1 MSIRPDPVRITEL
14 RDLSEEQAEEMAMLQ
29 SGVRELRKQ
38 HGTAAQTEALAA
50 RLGPELASNVAAGTA
65 LFSNALLRF
74 AFIGAGIVGLGMG
87 AFWLASRGD
96 AERMRAPLPIAAQQ
110 HASAAE
116 RRALEA
122 AIALPSPPVLEAA
135 PIEPPAV
142 MAAPARP
149 IKSRPA
155 ADKAAGKTKQPSAD
169 PEAELALLGRAQAL
183 LDRDPDGALDV
194 LGEHARVYARGVF
207 IEEREVLALEAES
220 KLGHKAL
227 ARARAE
233 RFMEK
238 FPRSAHARRVR
249 TLLEPSP

>member
-14 RDLSEEQAEEMAMLQ
+14 RDESEELAMLQ

-65 LFSNALLRF
+65 VFSNAILRF
-74 AFIGAGIVGLGMG
+74 AFLGAGLVGLGMG
-87 AFWLASRGD
+87 AFWLADRGD
-96 AERMRAPLPIAAQQ
+96 AERVRAPAPIAAPQE
-110 HASAAE
+110 ARAAE
-116 RRALEA
+116 PALEA
-122 AIALPSPPVLEAA
+122 TVLLPAPPVLEAA
-135 PIEPPAV
+135 PIEPQVAV
-142 MAAPARP
+142 TAPARP
-149 IKSRPA
+149 IKSRARP
-155 ADKAAGKTKQPSAD
+155 DKAKEPSAD

-183 LDRDPDGALDV
+183 LDRDPNGALDV

-233 RFMEK
+233 RFMAK